1 MSVSLVLSSRDR
13 ALLRAVSA
21 GRCGF
26 RGGCQPVLLVDG
38 LVCADW
44 AAARRLVEAGLVV
57 APDASVAL
65 AEVSL
70 TAAGNAALAG

>member
-1 MSVSLVLSSRDR
+1 MSVSLMLSSRDR
-13 ALLRAVSA
+13 ALLRAVSG
-21 GRCGF
+21 GRCEF

-57 APDASVAL
+57 APDPSVEL
-65 AEVSL
+65 AAAVL
-70 TAAGNAALAG
+70 TAGGSAAISA